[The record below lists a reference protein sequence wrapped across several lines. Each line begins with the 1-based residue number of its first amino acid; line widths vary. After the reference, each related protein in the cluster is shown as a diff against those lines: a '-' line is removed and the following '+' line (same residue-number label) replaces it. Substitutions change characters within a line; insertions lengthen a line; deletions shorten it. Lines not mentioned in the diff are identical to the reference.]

1 MTFAQTLEVL
11 LYSCNI
17 NKKDCNN
24 MKFIEQEFP
33 SQRFRRNRKSEKIRN
48 LISETNIS
56 TNDLIWPV
64 FICEGNNVE
73 QNVPSM
79 PGVKEEV
86 STALWSSI

>member
-1 MTFAQTLEVL
+1 MTFIQTLEVL
-11 LYSCNI
+11 LYSCKI
-17 NKKDCNN
+17 KQKDCIN

-33 SQRFRRNRKSEKIRN
+33 SLRFRRNRKSEKIRN
-48 LISETNIS
+48 LISETSIS
-56 TNDLIWPV
+56 ANDFIWPV

-86 STALWSSI
+86 STAL